1 MEFQVQKVF
10 QTKPDKKVPTHGP
23 GTSAYYRGKPC
34 KVLSIA
40 NGKAKI
46 FVDGRILIVNYT
58 SLDDQMYG
66 KMSEGFR
73 VVNEKTHKS
82 LFTGSQDECDNYV
95 KENDL
100 EEDEN
105 IKVIKLDEAIV
116 NVPRNGQTFQK
127 IIDKHSRLSLDP
139 LFYGPAVLCRKWEML
154 DKSDI
159 NAWLNENDR
168 FRKNYVTRLKIV
180 DGKATIEFISKKTS
194 NNITAI
200 FYYSPESGEQWFVPA
215 DGKLNEAITLPK
227 DFKYGWEPEE
237 LDLSAKEENFIKK
250 YIKSKKIYQLPDYDE
265 ENGRE
270 VKQFKTLANLLSK
283 AQVLEEFKISSR
295 EKYIAYKLPKGT
307 VVVYYSGSE
316 FIGKCFYLP
325 SASINESEAQEKY
338 QAFFKQKLSD
348 YGVSS
353 PAELSTED
361 KSKFFAEIKKEWP
374 DAKINEGIAV
384 VNPKDLTLPT
394 DMKVKSAKE
403 WFGKATEAIELADKY
418 FGKNAKLM
426 CIAEKK
432 QKSAFDRTENFLYD
446 RLESIK
452 RRGGTKLEIKKHYI
466 VYKMPKGT
474 IMLYYDGGHTGWPA
488 FYFEETKKINE
499 SDAFGIGSTAILNGE
514 QCKVVSIANG
524 ECKVVC
530 NGTVKKCNMSELKPV
545 VPMNESADN
554 ESAYNA
560 YIHFEDTLKLAKY
573 NLPAD
578 IFKLFAKEYFIASNG
593 YILDKIVEETLK
605 VVDGSPIE
613 ELVKMA
619 KTYNNGNYN
628 DRINKFIYNT
638 NNLRSLQT
646 GAPFNQRY
654 FDKCVNLLMAF
665 GTNSSKALE
674 EITAD
679 LMMFLPGKNQLE
691 FFDLSPDCIEAL
703 KFVVSKQSN
712 WNVVKQTPSRIVLQ
726 YK

>member
-58 SLDDQMYG
+58 SIDDQMYG

-127 IIDKHSRLSLDP
+127 IIDKHPRLSLDP

-168 FRKNYVTRLKIV
+168 FRKNYVTRLKII
-180 DGKATIEFISKKTS
+180 DGKAAIEFVSKKTS

-215 DGKLNEAITLPK
+215 DGRLNEAITLPK

-237 LDLSAKEENFIKK
+237 LDLSVKEENFIKK

-283 AQVLEEFKISSR
+283 AQVLEELKISSR

-374 DAKINEGIAV
+374 DAKINE
-384 VNPKDLTLPT
+384 
-394 DMKVKSAKE
+394 SA
-403 WFGKATEAIELADKY
+403 
-418 FGKNAKLM
+418 
-426 CIAEKK
+426 
-432 QKSAFDRTENFLYD
+432 
-446 RLESIK
+446 
-452 RRGGTKLEIKKHYI
+452 
-466 VYKMPKGT
+466 
-474 IMLYYDGGHTGWPA
+474 
-488 FYFEETKKINE
+488 
-499 SDAFGIGSTAILNGE
+499 AFGVGSTVILDGE
-514 QCKVVSIANG
+514 QCKVVSISNG

-530 NGTVKKCNMSELKPV
+530 NGTVKKCNMSKLKPI
-545 VPMNESADN
+545 VPMNEEFSTSVSLTLPPAVKKNKTSVDKLPFLNDVVDQKKLGFKEVYWGEEGDKYYFNHWVSATGTRGV
-554 ESAYNA
+554 S
-560 YIHFEDTLKLAKY
+560 TLMNSFNPYLTKKSNFIPSQIYELSKLT
-573 NLPAD
+573 NLSSINVRTEEKDKSRIFCAD
-578 IFKLFAKEYFIASNG
+578 IE
-593 YILDKIVEETLK
+593 
-605 VVDGSPIE
+605 
-613 ELVKMA
+613 
-619 KTYNNGNYN
+619 
-628 DRINKFIYNT
+628 
-638 NNLRSLQT
+638 
-646 GAPFNQRY
+646 
-654 FDKCVNLLMAF
+654 
-665 GTNSSKALE
+665 
-674 EITAD
+674 
-679 LMMFLPGKNQLE
+679 
-691 FFDLSPDCIEAL
+691 LSPKDLNNCL
-703 KFVVSKQSN
+703 SPKLN
-712 WNVVKQTPSRIVLQ
+712 NVRFYIFPTNGIFN
-726 YK
+726 